1 MRTVIQQ
8 LLSQSFTKATDTLQ
22 QFLLNIHSIDQLQV
36 AFGNNFDPNIAIG
49 IATKVQAGDFSFL
62 PSIEIRT
69 VDELGG
75 ANGVYD
81 NTNDRILVS
90 SEFLAESI
98 DRPNAIVN
106 LLLEEIGHKFDRLL
120 NGQVDSAGDE
130 GAIFAAIV
138 QGQILSADTLAQLR
152 SEDDH
157 RILTIDGQQVS
168 VEMETWVGTSGDD
181 YHVGSAG
188 DDVLDGLA
196 GNDTLDSGSGNDT
209 LIGGE
214 GDDYFRPGSGA
225 DSIDGGVGN
234 DTLSIYNR
242 TDTTNTTIVY
252 TDVING
258 GTITGGFNN
267 GTTFKNIEYLQLTTG
282 SGNDI
287 INITAATGTTYT
299 NVYSGAGND
308 TIVGSAT
315 ASYNL
320 LNGEE
325 GNDSITG
332 GAGSDTLLG
341 GAGNDT
347 LLGGAGDDYLNPGT
361 GADIIDGGAG
371 YDNIY
376 INVSDTANV
385 TLVYTNANTGGTITG
400 GFNNGSTI
408 KNIEQIVYISGS
420 GNDSINVSAVTGFGT
435 NINGGAGNDTIVGS
449 ATGSS
454 EQLYGGDGNDSI
466 VGGTG
471 NNYLY
476 GQAGNDTLTG
486 GAGSDTLNGGTG
498 DDTYIINANT
508 DTGTD
513 NISEYANSGIDTL
526 SFQPSTTAIT
536 INLSQTANQ
545 TIATGVFVNGNLD
558 NIENVIGGAGNDN
571 ITGNALDN
579 IFSSGA
585 GNDTLNGGAGDDS
598 FDPGRGADSIDGGAG
613 YDRLSIDNST
623 DTADTSISYTNT
635 TTTTGTISGGSNH
648 GTTFK
653 NIEQLNLTTGAGNDS
668 FFLDTGSN
676 IINGGAGNDTLYIGN
691 TSDTA
696 DVTIVYTDAI
706 NGGTIT
712 GGSNNGTTFKNIEA
726 FRFFNGSGND
736 SINIT
741 AATKDYYVS
750 VYGGYGNDTIIG
762 SATASYDILS
772 GGNGNDSILG
782 GAGNNTLYGGVG
794 DDILNGGS
802 GSDVLDPGTGADNID
817 GGVGSDSLTIYN
829 STDTANTTLVYSN
842 ATDGTIIGGS
852 NDGTTF
858 KSIEHINLTTGSGN
872 DSINIGAT
880 GELGAYIN
888 AGAGDDTIIG
898 SATGSYDNL
907 YGGDGNDSII
917 DGAGN
922 NYLYGNAGDDIIDG
936 GLGNDTVNGG
946 AGNDIIDGGNG
957 TDTAVYEGKV
967 NTYTIE
973 RVDNLLGNSLI
984 VTDIDAIA
992 NGNDDIDTLTS
1003 VENLSFFNGVNLA
1016 TSNLIGV
1023 LSDRDS
1029 LIPNTVA
1036 ENSVNGSIVGITALA
1051 VDGDSQTVTYS
1062 LVNDAGGRFKIDSS
1076 SGVVTVANGS
1086 LLDFESNRSHGIIVK
1101 ATSVDGS
1108 FTKKAF
1114 TIDITNV
1121 NEAPTGTASAILTN
1135 GTEDTSYLIDLAKL
1149 LVGFSDVDGDPL
1161 FVANLS
1167 ADRGSVLL
1175 DNGIYTFT
1183 PDANY
1188 NGVVNLTY
1196 NVIDGKGGS
1205 IAAASQFSLAAVNDA
1220 PFLSFTQAGLPTG
1233 TEDTSYTIDI
1243 SRLLV
1248 GFSDVDGDILSVANL
1263 SANHGSI
1270 LVNNGVYTFTP
1281 DANYNGVVNLTY
1293 NVVDG
1298 KGGSV
1303 AANSQFSLIP
1313 VNDVPILASTQATL
1327 VNGTEDT
1334 TYAIDIA
1341 KLLVGFSDVDGDTL
1355 SVTNLIADRGSIAI
1369 NNLATPINSGFYAF
1383 TPVDNY
1389 NGIVNL
1395 SYNVI
1400 DSQGGSIAASSQ
1412 FSLASVNDA
1421 PILSA
1426 TQATL
1431 LNGTEDTSYTI
1442 DLAKLLV
1449 GFSDVDGDILSVANL
1464 TANHGSILVNNGI
1477 YTFTPDANYNGVVY
1491 FTYNVVDGKGGSVVA
1506 TSQLSLAAVND
1517 APILSTAQATLVDG
1531 TEDTSYTIDVAKLLV
1546 GFSDVDGDTL
1556 SISNLNATN
1565 GSIAVNNGVYTF
1577 TPNANYNGIVNLSYN
1592 VVDGKSGTVAA
1603 TSQFS
1608 LTAVNDAPIL
1618 SAAPATLVNGIENT
1632 SYTIDIAKLLV
1643 GFSDVDGDV
1652 LSVTNLTANHGSIL
1666 VNNGVYTFTPDAN
1679 YNGTVNLAYNVV
1691 DGKGG
1696 SATATSQ
1703 FSLIALPTISIGNA
1717 TVVEGLDNSAVVT
1730 VNLSKSWNQAISVN
1744 YTTGGGTA
1752 NSSLDYSSING
1763 TLSFAAGETSKT
1775 IVVPILNDNL
1785 NELDETL
1792 NIILSNPINSKIA
1805 TAQGV
1810 VTITDTLQKSISTNL
1825 SIDAPL
1831 VENLT
1836 LIGTSNINGTGNA
1849 GNNIITGNSG
1859 NNIIEG
1865 GAGNDTMNGG
1875 AGDDTYVFNIDV
1887 ALGSDSITE
1896 TINAGSDTI
1905 LFNGN
1910 TAVNINLATTT
1921 NQIVNANLVLK
1932 IVEVENITGGGGA
1945 DTILGN
1951 NLANIL
1957 SGGGGNDI
1965 LNGGAG
1971 NDILVGGTG
1980 NDLFGFGG
1988 TGLTSTAAIGIDKI
2002 QDFAVA
2008 QDKIQLSKSTFTLLS
2023 GNSLTNSTF
2032 KKVTT
2037 DALAETSSAAIVYN
2051 TTNGKLFYNT
2061 NGATA
2066 GFGTNGGQ
2074 FAELSAS
2081 PNLGN
2086 TDFTLIS

>member
-22 QFLLNIHSIDQLQV
+22 QFFLNIHSIYQLQV
-36 AFGNNFDPNIAIG
+36 AFGDNFEPNIAIG
-49 IATKVQAGDFSFL
+49 IATKIQAGDFSCL
-62 PSIEIRT
+62 PSIGIRT

-81 NTNDRILVS
+81 STNDRILVS

-98 DRPNAIVN
+98 DRPKAIVN

-138 QGQILSADTLAQLR
+138 QGQTLSADTLAQLR

-168 VEMETWVGTSGDD
+168 VEMETWIGTSGND

-225 DSIDGGVGN
+225 DNIDGGVGN
-234 DTLSIYNR
+234 DTLSIYNP
-242 TDTTNTTIVY
+242 TDTANTTLVY

-258 GTITGGFNN
+258 GTISGGFNN
-267 GTTFKNIEYLQLTTG
+267 GTTFKNIEYLQVTTG

-332 GAGSDTLLG
+332 GAGADTLLG
-341 GAGNDT
+341 GSGSDT
-347 LLGGAGDDYLNPGT
+347 LIGGAGDDYLNPEK
-361 GADIIDGGAG
+361 GADSIDGGAG

-454 EQLYGGDGNDSI
+454 EQLNGGDGNDSI

-486 GAGSDTLNGGTG
+486 GAGSDTLNGSTG

-508 DTGTD
+508 DKGTD
-513 NISEYANSGIDTL
+513 NISEYANNGIDTL

-536 INLSQTANQ
+536 IDLSQTANQ

-558 NIENVIGGAGNDN
+558 NIENVIGGAGNNN
-571 ITGNALDN
+571 ITGNALGN
-579 IFSSGA
+579 MLSSRA

-598 FDPGRGADSIDGGAG
+598 FDPGRGADSIDGGVG

-623 DTADTSISYTNT
+623 DTADTYISYTNAT
-635 TTTTGTISGGSNH
+635 SSGTISGGSNH

-668 FFLDTGSN
+668 FFLAGAGSTT
-676 IINGGAGNDTLYIGN
+676 IDGGAGNDTLYIGN
-691 TSDTA
+691 PSDTA
-696 DVTIVYTDAI
+696 DITIVYTDAI
-706 NGGTIT
+706 SGGTIS
-712 GGSNNGTTFKNIEA
+712 GGSNNGTTFKNIED
-726 FRFFNGSGND
+726 FRFFTGSGND

-750 VYGGYGNDTIIG
+750 VYSRDGNDTIIG

-782 GAGNNTLYGGVG
+782 GAGNNTLYGGTG
-794 DDILNGGS
+794 NDILNSGA

-817 GGVGSDSLTIYN
+817 GGLGWDSLTIDNY
-829 STDTANTTLVYSN
+829 TDTANTTLVYSN

-858 KSIEHINLTTGSGN
+858 KSIEHINLTTGSGHDN
-872 DSINIGAT
+872 INIAAT
-880 GELGAYIN
+880 GDYCAYIN

-922 NYLYGNAGDDIIDG
+922 NNLYGNAGDDIIDG

-946 AGNDIIDGGNG
+946 AGNDLIDGGNG
-957 TDTAVYEGKV
+957 IDTVVYEGKV

-984 VTDIDAIA
+984 VTDTDS
-992 NGNDDIDTLTS
+992 IDTLTS
-1003 VENLSFFNGVNLA
+1003 VENISFLNGVNLA

-1023 LSDRDS
+1023 LSERDS
-1029 LIPNTVA
+1029 LIPNAVA
-1036 ENSVNGSIVGITALA
+1036 ENSANGSLVGITALA

-1062 LVNDAGGRFKIDSS
+1062 LVNDAGGRFQIDSS
-1076 SGVVTVANGS
+1076 SGVVIVANGS

-1135 GTEDTSYLIDLAKL
+1135 GTEDTSYIIDLAKL
-1149 LVGFSDVDGDPL
+1149 LVGFSDVDGDL
-1161 FVANLS
+1161 LSVANLS

-1175 DNGIYTFT
+1175 NNGIYTFT

-1188 NGVVNLTY
+1188 NGIVNLAH
-1196 NVIDGKGGS
+1196 NVVDNNGGTV
-1205 IAAASQFSLAAVNDA
+1205 AANSQFSLAAVNDA
-1220 PFLSFTQAGLPTG
+1220 PILSTAQATLVDG
-1233 TEDTSYTIDI
+1233 TEDTAYTIDVAK
-1243 SRLLV
+1243 LLV
-1248 GFSDVDGDILSVANL
+1248 GFSDVDGDPLSIANL
-1263 SANHGSI
+1263 TATNGSI
-1270 LVNNGVYTFTP
+1270 AVNNGVYTFTP
-1281 DANYNGVVNLTY
+1281 DANYNGTVNLAY

-1303 AANSQFSLIP
+1303 
-1313 VNDVPILASTQATL
+1313 TAT
-1327 VNGTEDT
+1327 
-1334 TYAIDIA
+1334 
-1341 KLLVGFSDVDGDTL
+1341 
-1355 SVTNLIADRGSIAI
+1355 
-1369 NNLATPINSGFYAF
+1369 
-1383 TPVDNY
+1383 
-1389 NGIVNL
+1389 
-1395 SYNVI
+1395 
-1400 DSQGGSIAASSQ
+1400 SQ

-1442 DLAKLLV
+1442 DV
-1449 GFSDVDGDILSVANL
+1449 
-1464 TANHGSILVNNGI
+1464 
-1477 YTFTPDANYNGVVY
+1477 
-1491 FTYNVVDGKGGSVVA
+1491 
-1506 TSQLSLAAVND
+1506 
-1517 APILSTAQATLVDG
+1517 
-1531 TEDTSYTIDVAKLLV
+1531 
-1546 GFSDVDGDTL
+1546 
-1556 SISNLNATN
+1556 
-1565 GSIAVNNGVYTF
+1565 
-1577 TPNANYNGIVNLSYN
+1577 
-1592 VVDGKSGTVAA
+1592 
-1603 TSQFS
+1603 
-1608 LTAVNDAPIL
+1608 
-1618 SAAPATLVNGIENT
+1618 
-1632 SYTIDIAKLLV
+1632 AKLLV

-1652 LSVTNLTANHGSIL
+1652 LSVANLTANHGSIA

-1703 FSLIALPTISIGNA
+1703 FSSIALPTISIGNA

-1730 VNLSKSWNQAISVN
+1730 VSLSKAWNQTISVN
-1744 YTTGGGTA
+1744 YATGGGTA
-1752 NSSLDYSSING
+1752 SSSLDYSSING
-1763 TLSFAAGETSKT
+1763 TLSFAAGEISKT

-1792 NIILSNPINSKIA
+1792 NITLSSPINSKIA
-1805 TAQGV
+1805 TAQGT
-1810 VTITDTLQKSISTNL
+1810 VTITDTLQKSVSTNL

-1831 VENLT
+1831 VDNLT

-1865 GAGNDTMNGG
+1865 GAGNDTTNGG
-1875 AGDDTYVFNIDV
+1875 AGDDTYVFNVSV

-1896 TINAGSDTI
+1896 TVNAGADTI

-1921 NQIVNANLVLK
+1921 SQIVNANLVLK
-1932 IVEVENITGGGGA
+1932 IVEVENITGGGGN
-1945 DTILGN
+1945 DTIVGN

-1957 SGGGGNDI
+1957 SGGAGNDM

-1971 NDILVGGTG
+1971 NDILVGGMG
-1980 NDLFGFGG
+1980 NDLFRFGG

-2051 TTNGKLFYNT
+2051 TNNGKLFYNK
-2061 NGATA
+2061 NGAKD

-2074 FAELSAS
+2074 FIELSAS
-2081 PNLGN
+2081 LNLGN
-2086 TDFTLIS
+2086 NDFALIS

>member
-22 QFLLNIHSIDQLQV
+22 QFFLNIHSIYQLQV
-36 AFGNNFDPNIAIG
+36 AFGNNFDPNIALG

-81 NTNDRILVS
+81 STNDRILVS

-138 QGQILSADTLAQLR
+138 QGQTLSADTLAQLR

-157 RILTIDGQQVS
+157 RILSIDGQQVS
-168 VEMETWVGTSGDD
+168 VEMETWIGTSGND

-196 GNDTLDSGSGNDT
+196 GNDTLDSGGGNDT

-214 GDDYFRPGSGA
+214 GDDSFRPGSGA

-234 DTLSIYNR
+234 DTLSIYNP
-242 TDTTNTTIVY
+242 TDTANTTLVY

-258 GTITGGFNN
+258 GTISGGFNN
-267 GTTFKNIEYLQLTTG
+267 GTTFKNIEYLQVTTG

-332 GAGSDTLLG
+332 GAGADTLLG
-341 GAGNDT
+341 GSGSDT
-347 LLGGAGDDYLNPGT
+347 LIGGAGDDYLNPEK
-361 GADIIDGGAG
+361 GADSLDGGAG

-435 NINGGAGNDTIVGS
+435 NINGGAGNDTIIGS
-449 ATGSS
+449 ATGSY
-454 EQLYGGDGNDSI
+454 EQLSGGDGNDSI

-486 GAGSDTLNGGTG
+486 GAGSDTLNGGNG

-513 NISEYANSGIDTL
+513 NISEYANNGIDTL
-526 SFQPSTTAIT
+526 SFQSSTTAIT

-558 NIENVIGGAGNDN
+558 NIENVIGGAGNNN
-571 ITGNALDN
+571 ITGNALGN
-579 IFSSGA
+579 ILSSRA
-585 GNDTLNGGAGDDS
+585 GNDTLNGGAGDDA
-598 FDPGRGADSIDGGAG
+598 FNPGRGADSIDGGAG

-623 DTADTSISYTNT
+623 DTADTYISYTDAT
-635 TTTTGTISGGSNH
+635 SSGTISGGSNH
-648 GTTFK
+648 GTNFK

-668 FFLDTGSN
+668 FFLAGAGSN

-691 TSDTA
+691 PSDTA
-696 DVTIVYTDAI
+696 DITIVYTDAI
-706 NGGTIT
+706 SGGTIS
-712 GGSNNGTTFKNIEA
+712 GGSNNGTTFKNIED
-726 FRFFNGSGND
+726 FRFFTGSGND

-741 AATKDYYVS
+741 AATKDYYIS
-750 VYGGYGNDTIIG
+750 VYSRDGNDTIIG

-782 GAGNNTLYGGVG
+782 GAGNNTLYGGTG
-794 DDILNGGS
+794 NDILNGGA

-817 GGVGSDSLTIYN
+817 GGLGRDSLTIDNY
-829 STDTANTTLVYSN
+829 TDTANTTLVYSN

-872 DSINIGAT
+872 DNINIAAT
-880 GELGAYIN
+880 GDYCAYIN

-922 NYLYGNAGDDIIDG
+922 NNLYGNAGDDIIDG

-984 VTDIDAIA
+984 VTDTDAIA
-992 NGNDDIDTLTS
+992 NGNDGIDTLTS

-1016 TSNLIGV
+1016 TSNLIGI
-1023 LSDRDS
+1023 LSERDS
-1029 LIPNTVA
+1029 LIPNAVA
-1036 ENSVNGSIVGITALA
+1036 ENSANDSLVGITALA

-1076 SGVVTVANGS
+1076 SGIVTVANSS

-1121 NEAPTGTASAILTN
+1121 NEAPTGTTLAILTN
-1135 GTEDTSYLIDLAKL
+1135 GTEDTSYIIDLAKL
-1149 LVGFSDVDGDPL
+1149 LVGFSDVDGDSL
-1161 FVANLS
+1161 SVANLS
-1167 ADRGSVLL
+1167 TDRGSVLL
-1175 DNGIYTFT
+1175 NNGIYTFT

-1196 NVIDGKGGS
+1196 NVVDGNGGSIAAASQFSLAAVNDAPFLSFTQAGLPTGTEDTSYTIDVAKLLVGFSDVDGDTLSVANLTATNGSIAVNNGAYTFTPNPNYNGIVNLAYNVVDGNGGS

-1270 LVNNGVYTFTP
+1270 AVNNGVYTFTP
-1281 DANYNGVVNLTY
+1281 DTNYNGTVNLTY
-1293 NVVDG
+1293 NVVDS
-1298 KGGSV
+1298 KGGFV
-1303 AANSQFSLIP
+1303 AATSQFSLIP
-1313 VNDVPILASTQATL
+1313 
-1327 VNGTEDT
+1327 
-1334 TYAIDIA
+1334 
-1341 KLLVGFSDVDGDTL
+1341 
-1355 SVTNLIADRGSIAI
+1355 
-1369 NNLATPINSGFYAF
+1369 
-1383 TPVDNY
+1383 
-1389 NGIVNL
+1389 
-1395 SYNVI
+1395 
-1400 DSQGGSIAASSQ
+1400 
-1412 FSLASVNDA
+1412 VNDA

-1431 LNGTEDTSYTI
+1431 LNGT
-1442 DLAKLLV
+1442 
-1449 GFSDVDGDILSVANL
+1449 
-1464 TANHGSILVNNGI
+1464 
-1477 YTFTPDANYNGVVY
+1477 
-1491 FTYNVVDGKGGSVVA
+1491 
-1506 TSQLSLAAVND
+1506 
-1517 APILSTAQATLVDG
+1517 
-1531 TEDTSYTIDVAKLLV
+1531 
-1546 GFSDVDGDTL
+1546 
-1556 SISNLNATN
+1556 
-1565 GSIAVNNGVYTF
+1565 
-1577 TPNANYNGIVNLSYN
+1577 
-1592 VVDGKSGTVAA
+1592 
-1603 TSQFS
+1603 
-1608 LTAVNDAPIL
+1608 
-1618 SAAPATLVNGIENT
+1618 ENT

-1652 LSVTNLTANHGSIL
+1652 LSVANLTATHGSIS

-1691 DGKGG
+1691 DSKGG

-1730 VNLSKSWNQAISVN
+1730 VSLSKSWNQTISVN
-1744 YTTGGGTA
+1744 YATSGGTA
-1752 NSSLDYSSING
+1752 SSSLDYSSING

-1792 NIILSNPINSKIA
+1792 NITLSSPLNSKIA

-1810 VTITDTLQKSISTNL
+1810 VTITDTLQKSVSTNL
-1825 SIDAPL
+1825 GIDAPL

-1875 AGDDTYVFNIDV
+1875 TGDDTYVFNVGV
-1887 ALGSDSITE
+1887 ALGSDSIIE
-1896 TINAGSDTI
+1896 NVNAGSDTI

-1932 IVEVENITGGGGA
+1932 IVEVENITGGGGN
-1945 DTILGN
+1945 DTIVGN
-1951 NLANIL
+1951 NLTNIL
-1957 SGGGGNDI
+1957 SGGAGNDI
-1965 LNGGAG
+1965 LNGGTG

-2008 QDKIQLSKSTFTLLS
+2008 QDKIQLSKSTFKLLS

-2037 DALAETSSAAIVYN
+2037 DALAETSSASIVYN

-2061 NGATA
+2061 NGANA

-2081 PNLGN
+2081 LNLGN